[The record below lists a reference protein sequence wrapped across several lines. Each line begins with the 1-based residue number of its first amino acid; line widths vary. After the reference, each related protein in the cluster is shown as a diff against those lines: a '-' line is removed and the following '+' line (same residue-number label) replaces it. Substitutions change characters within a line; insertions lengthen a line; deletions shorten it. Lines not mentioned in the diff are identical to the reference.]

1 MSQHNV
7 ILANGEFPI
16 HSYPL
21 KLINNAKN
29 IICTDGSVNKLIK
42 IGIKANIII
51 GDMDSLD
58 ISSAEIKK
66 NMIPDA
72 NQNNSDLEKALIYY
86 LENFKKEKLF
96 IIGAT
101 GLRDDHNFT
110 NMLLLNRFSSEL
122 SISLVTNYYKI
133 IVNKGKNIYPSQPNQ
148 QISILPLKRINQI
161 STEGLKYE
169 LREAS
174 LDSDSR
180 GISNIALQ
188 SEFMIESSDNVF
200 VFLEL

>member
-66 NMIPDA
+66 KMLLDA
-72 NQNNSDLEKALIYY
+72 NQNNSDIEKALIYY
-86 LENFKKEKLF
+86 LENFKKEQLF
-96 IIGAT
+96 ILGAT

-110 NMLLLNRFSSEL
+110 NMLLLNKFSSEL

-180 GISNIALQ
+180 GISNIALH

>member
-1 MSQHNV
+1 MTEYNV
-7 ILANGEFPI
+7 ILANGEFPT

-21 KLINNAKN
+21 KLIENAKS
-29 IICTDGSVNKLIK
+29 IICTDGSADKLIK
-42 IGIKANIII
+42 IGYKANIII

-58 ISSAEIKK
+58 ISIVEIKK
-66 NMIPDA
+66 NMIPDD

-86 LENFKKEKLF
+86 LENFKNEQLF
-96 IIGAT
+96 VLGAT

-110 NMLLLNRFSSEL
+110 NMLLLNKFSSEL
-122 SISLVTNYYKI
+122 SVSLVTNYYKI

-148 QISILPLKRINQI
+148 QISILPLKKINQI

-169 LREAS
+169 LKKTCLS
-174 LDSDSR
+174 SDSR
-180 GISNIALQ
+180 GISNIALNN
-188 SEFMIESSDNVF
+188 EFMIESSDNVF

>member
-1 MSQHNV
+1 MSEHNV

-29 IICTDGSVNKLIK
+29 IICTDGSANKLIK
-42 IGIKANIII
+42 IGMKANVII

-58 ISSAEIKK
+58 ISSIEIKK
-66 NMIPDA
+66 NMMPDA
-72 NQNNSDLEKALIYY
+72 NQNNSDLEKAFIYY
-86 LENFKKEKLF
+86 LENFKNEKLF
-96 IIGAT
+96 VLGAT

-110 NMLLLNRFSSEL
+110 NMLLLNKFSSVL

-133 IVNKGKNIYPSQPNQ
+133 IVNNGKNIYPSEPNQ

-161 STEGLKYE
+161 STKGLKYE
-169 LREAS
+169 LKKAS
-174 LDSDSR
+174 LNSDSR
-180 GISNIALQ
+180 GISNIALH

-200 VFLEL
+200 VFLGL

>member
-1 MSQHNV
+1 MSEHNV

-21 KLINNAKN
+21 KLIKNAKN
-29 IICTDGSVNKLIK
+29 IICTDGSANKLIK
-42 IGIKANIII
+42 IGMKANVII

-58 ISSAEIKK
+58 ISSIEIKK
-66 NMIPDA
+66 NMMPDA
-72 NQNNSDLEKALIYY
+72 NQNNSDLEKAFIYY
-86 LENFKKEKLF
+86 LENFKNEKLF
-96 IIGAT
+96 VLGAT

-110 NMLLLNRFSSEL
+110 NMLLLNKFSSVL

-133 IVNKGKNIYPSQPNQ
+133 IVNNGKNIYPSEPNQ

-161 STEGLKYE
+161 STKGLKYE
-169 LREAS
+169 LKRAS
-174 LDSDSR
+174 LNSDSR
-180 GISNIALQ
+180 GISNIALY

>member
-101 GLRDDHNFT
+101 GLRDDHNFI
-110 NMLLLNRFSSEL
+110 NMLLLNKFSSEL

-180 GISNIALQ
+180 GISNIALH

>member
-86 LENFKKEKLF
+86 LENFKDEKLF

-110 NMLLLNRFSSEL
+110 NMLLLNKFSSEL

-180 GISNIALQ
+180 GISNVALH

>member
-110 NMLLLNRFSSEL
+110 NMLLLNKFSSEL

-180 GISNIALQ
+180 GISNIALH

>member
-110 NMLLLNRFSSEL
+110 NMLLLNKFSSEL

-169 LREAS
+169 LRKAF

-180 GISNIALQ
+180 GISNIALH

>member
-96 IIGAT
+96 ILGAT

-110 NMLLLNRFSSEL
+110 NMLLLNKFSSEL

>member
-58 ISSAEIKK
+58 IGSAEIKK
-66 NMIPDA
+66 NMILDA

-110 NMLLLNRFSSEL
+110 NMLLLNKFSSEL

-180 GISNIALQ
+180 GISNIALH

>member
-42 IGIKANIII
+42 IGIKANMII

-96 IIGAT
+96 ILGAT

-110 NMLLLNRFSSEL
+110 NMLLLNKFSSEL

-180 GISNIALQ
+180 GISNIALH

>member
-1 MSQHNV
+1 MSEHNV

-58 ISSAEIKK
+58 ISRAEIKK

-96 IIGAT
+96 ILGAT

-110 NMLLLNRFSSEL
+110 NMLLLNKFSSEL

-169 LREAS
+169 LKEAS
-174 LDSDSR
+174 LNSDSR
-180 GISNIALQ
+180 GISNIALH

-200 VFLEL
+200 VFLGL

>member
-58 ISSAEIKK
+58 IGSAEIKK
-66 NMIPDA
+66 NMILDA

-96 IIGAT
+96 ILGAT

-110 NMLLLNRFSSEL
+110 NMLLLNKFSSEL

-180 GISNIALQ
+180 GISNIALH

>member
-1 MSQHNV
+1 MSEHNV

-21 KLINNAKN
+21 KLIKNAKN
-29 IICTDGSVNKLIK
+29 IICTDGSANKLIK
-42 IGIKANIII
+42 IGMKANVII

-58 ISSAEIKK
+58 ISSIEIKK
-66 NMIPDA
+66 NMMPDA
-72 NQNNSDLEKALIYY
+72 NQDNSDLEKAFIYY
-86 LENFKKEKLF
+86 LENFKNEKLF
-96 IIGAT
+96 VLGAT

-110 NMLLLNRFSSEL
+110 NMLLLNKFSSVL

-133 IVNKGKNIYPSQPNQ
+133 IVNNGKNIYPSEPNQ

-161 STEGLKYE
+161 STKGLKYE
-169 LREAS
+169 LKKAS
-174 LDSDSR
+174 LNSDSR
-180 GISNIALQ
+180 GISNIALY

>member
-1 MSQHNV
+1 MSEYNV

-21 KLINNAKN
+21 KLINNAKK

-58 ISSAEIKK
+58 ISRAEIKK

-96 IIGAT
+96 ILGAT

-110 NMLLLNRFSSEL
+110 NMLLLNKFSSEL

-169 LREAS
+169 LKEAS
-174 LDSDSR
+174 LNSDSR
-180 GISNIALQ
+180 GISNIALH

-200 VFLEL
+200 VFLGL

>member
-96 IIGAT
+96 ILGAT

-110 NMLLLNRFSSEL
+110 NMLLLNKFSSEL

-180 GISNIALQ
+180 GISNIALH

>member
-96 IIGAT
+96 ILGAT

-110 NMLLLNRFSSEL
+110 NMLLLNKFSLEL

-180 GISNIALQ
+180 GISNIALH

-200 VFLEL
+200 IFLEL

>member
-29 IICTDGSVNKLIK
+29 IICTDGSVNKLMK

-66 NMIPDA
+66 NMVTDI

-86 LENFKKEKLF
+86 LEKFKKEKLF
-96 IIGAT
+96 ILGAT

-110 NMLLLNRFSSEL
+110 NMLLLNKFSSEL

-169 LREAS
+169 LRQAS

-180 GISNIALQ
+180 GISNIALH

>member
-1 MSQHNV
+1 MSEHNV

-21 KLINNAKN
+21 KLIKNAKN
-29 IICTDGSVNKLIK
+29 IICTDGSANKLIK
-42 IGIKANIII
+42 IGMKANVII

-58 ISSAEIKK
+58 ISSIEIKK
-66 NMIPDA
+66 NMMPDA
-72 NQNNSDLEKALIYY
+72 NQNNSDLEKAFIYY
-86 LENFKKEKLF
+86 LENFKNEKLF
-96 IIGAT
+96 VLGAT

-110 NMLLLNRFSSEL
+110 NMLLLNKFSSVL

-133 IVNKGKNIYPSQPNQ
+133 IVNNGKNIYPSEPNQ

-161 STEGLKYE
+161 STKGLKYE
-169 LREAS
+169 LKKAS
-174 LDSDSR
+174 LNSDSR
-180 GISNIALQ
+180 GISNIALY

>member
-110 NMLLLNRFSSEL
+110 NMLLLNKFSSEL

>member
-110 NMLLLNRFSSEL
+110 NMLLLNKFSSEL

-180 GISNIALQ
+180 GISNIALH

-200 VFLEL
+200 IFLEL

>member
-1 MSQHNV
+1 MSEHNV
-7 ILANGEFPI
+7 ILAKGEFPI

-58 ISSAEIKK
+58 INIVEIKK
-66 NMIPDA
+66 NMMPDD

-96 IIGAT
+96 ILGAT

-110 NMLLLNRFSSEL
+110 NMLLLNKFSSEL

-169 LREAS
+169 LKEAS
-174 LDSDSR
+174 LNSDSR
-180 GISNIALQ
+180 GISNIALH

-200 VFLEL
+200 VFLGL